1 MGGGARS
8 ALWRQLKADICQI
21 PWRVPQVT
29 EAVAQT
35 IRFTQR
41 IELQPDLA
49 KLYDEQYAL
58 YRRVYPSY
66 SHSIGNCS
74 CAKLNIPKS
83 NRQQNRES
91 QNFEFSLST

>member
-1 MGGGARS
+1 VGGGARS

-49 KLYDEQYAL
+49 KL
-58 YRRVYPSY
+58 
-66 SHSIGNCS
+66 
-74 CAKLNIPKS
+74 
-83 NRQQNRES
+83 
-91 QNFEFSLST
+91 